1 MEAVTNTKMDIL
13 KTIIKET
20 KQRVEL
26 ARITAPVGA
35 LELLPAF
42 RAPTLS
48 LRQSVKRQRTGII
61 AEIKKASPSQGLI
74 RPDFEVAD
82 IARAYR
88 TAGAAAI
95 SIVTEPNHFQ
105 GSLQDLQTVRM
116 VVDLPVL
123 RKDFMVDPYQIVEA
137 RAWGADAVLLIAAAL
152 DRAQLGELT
161 STARELGLECLV
173 EVHDPSELDKLDFD
187 AVNLLG
193 VNNRNLKTFQVDVR
207 QTSTVVDLVPTG
219 ITVISESGL
228 QSASEIVQ
236 LKGRGVGGFL
246 IGTAFMRAR
255 NPGQALQTLLSEI
268 DTLIQSPQK
277 LRKVAV

>member
-1 MEAVTNTKMDIL
+1 MDIL
-13 KTIIKET
+13 QTIIEET

-26 ARITAPVGA
+26 ARVTAPVGA

-48 LRQSVKRQRTGII
+48 LRQSVDRRRTGII

-74 RPDFEVAD
+74 RQDYEVAD

-95 SIVTEPNHFQ
+95 SILTEPNHFR

-123 RKDFMVDPYQIVEA
+123 RKDFVVDPYQIVEA

-152 DRAQLGELT
+152 DRGQLGELM

-173 EVHDPSELDKLDFD
+173 EVHNPSELDKLDFD
-187 AVNLLG
+187 AVRLLG
-193 VNNRNLKTFQVDVR
+193 VNNRNLKTFCVDIG
-207 QTSTVVDLVPTG
+207 QTSAVVDLVPTG

-236 LKGRGVGGFL
+236 LKRRGVGGFL
-246 IGTAFMRAR
+246 IGTTFMRTR
-255 NPGQALQTLLSEI
+255 NPGQTLQILLTEV
-268 DTLIQSPQK
+268 DKLMRSPQK
-277 LRKVAV
+277 LTRVAV